1 MKLLAQNINC
11 ANIFGE
17 GGINDSLS
25 EPEQMIGGGGLMIT
39 EPGQNIG
46 GVGGSMISEPL
57 KNIRGLRDVI
67 RAPQK
72 YRGGGGAP

>member
-1 MKLLAQNINC
+1 
-11 ANIFGE
+11 
-17 GGINDSLS
+17 
-25 EPEQMIGGGGLMIT
+25 MIT

-72 YRGGGGAP
+72 YRGGGGGGLRDVIRAPPTIIGGGGADDI